1 MPRKIFS
8 AGSFLVI
15 FGVLILGLIAIPATK
30 ADTPAQPFGTSL
42 SVTDASGDVQEWVE
56 LTNGTF
62 IWGPAPSWAS
72 YCDILQINASE
83 NDQNYSIA
91 VGLASTVNTSRYLTG
106 FAGIRVFVNLTEN
119 PNAVGTLQLVLGGDI
134 YTAGQ
139 VTGHLSYAQIQNST
153 NATETY
159 NATDIATITDTV
171 VNFSFPQSL
180 IENMPDLQTQVVPLA
195 QWSVVVWSWDFFNST
210 AEFESGNM
218 FWDGYGDP
226 GFQQNWGSGTFTFPS
241 IGGYDLIAIIA
252 AMGIGV
258 AVIRRKLKNAK
269 EAGVP
274 A

>member
-62 IWGPAPSWAS
+62 AWGPAPAWAS
-72 YCDILQINASE
+72 YCDILQINASQ
-83 NDQNYSIA
+83 DPQNYSIA
-91 VGLASTVNTSRYLTG
+91 VELASAVNTSRYLTG
-106 FAGIRVFVNLTEN
+106 YAGIEVIINLTQTTN
-119 PNAVGTLQLVLGGDI
+119 PSGTLTLMLGGEN

-139 VTGHLSYAQIQNST
+139 VVGHLSYAQLQNTT
-153 NATETY
+153 NTSETY
-159 NATDIATITDTV
+159 NATDIATITDNI
-171 VNFSFPQSL
+171 VNFSFPQSFIATL
-180 IENMPDLQTQVVPLA
+180 PELQAETLPGIS

-210 AEFESGNM
+210 ATFQSGDM
-218 FWDGYGDP
+218 FLDVYGDP
-226 GFQQNWGSGTFTFPS
+226 DFQQNWGSGTFTFPS
-241 IGGYDLIAIIA
+241 IGGYDLIVIIA

-258 AVIRRKLKNAK
+258 VYVRRKLKNAK
-269 EAGVP
+269 KA
-274 A
+274 